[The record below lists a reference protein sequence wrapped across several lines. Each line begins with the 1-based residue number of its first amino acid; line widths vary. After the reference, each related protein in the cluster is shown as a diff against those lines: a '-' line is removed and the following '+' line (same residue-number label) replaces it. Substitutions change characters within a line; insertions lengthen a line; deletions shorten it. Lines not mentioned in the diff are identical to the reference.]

1 MTGNRLLGSSAHTEG
16 GLLGR
21 PLPSLLHLPGLV
33 RGLAEGASWHRER
46 GVVSVVANMT
56 VTGMGLLS
64 HQEWHSMNSST
75 NVLHD
80 SHRLKLPVTLQSSG
94 SLSNPLACPNLEREP
109 QRDRKLLSPTPG
121 ARAHAGLLWALFFG
135 ECGGGMRSG
144 GRGQT

>member
-1 MTGNRLLGSSAHTEG
+1 MTGNRLLGSSAHTDS

-21 PLPSLLHLPGLV
+21 PLPSLLHLPGLA
-33 RGLAEGASWHRER
+33 RGLTEGASWHRER
-46 GVVSVVANMT
+46 GVVSAVASMT
-56 VTGMGLLS
+56 VTVMGLLS

-80 SHRLKLPVTLQSSG
+80 TVTGPMTLQSSG

-109 QRDRKLLSPTPG
+109 QWDRKLLSPTPG